1 MVRQTKRVIGDNA
14 NLVRRFAPMTGRVF
28 GVDYSPDGKRITAAS
43 SLDGKGYVNVYASDI
58 DSALSED
65 LKKIMQKVASSRNQ
79 EERKKVEA
87 FWTQGTELI
96 ASASFDTALYA
107 VAFHPNGQ
115 QVAVGGADGVIRVLD
130 AQSAALTRAFVPV
143 PLEDTDSD
151 ALYTLSV
158 SPSSLDFT
166 HAYQSAQLVVRGLDC
181 IG

>member
-96 ASASFDTALYA
+96 ASAS
-107 VAFHPNGQ
+107 
-115 QVAVGGADGVIRVLD
+115 
-130 AQSAALTRAFVPV
+130 LTQ
-143 PLEDTDSD
+143 LCMQW
-151 ALYTLSV
+151 L
-158 SPSSLDFT
+158 FT
-166 HAYQSAQLVVRGLDC
+166 RMGSKLPWAEPME
-181 IG
+181 